1 MNYTTKPGAH
11 SSIRINV
18 LEHLPEERYLA
29 ALQRVRDAIAAGRPL
44 QFYDDTTP
52 GDKSTSCSWGLCHDS
67 KDTWPDAQDHLFPS
81 DFEKTGVS
89 HHFPA
94 PTRARWTH
102 GDTALTPTDASTHVG
117 CFKPPEKTRGQHTT
131 KPWPC
136 TTQQSRSTKPK
147 LIGLRLRCLPI
158 NFQETIMTSL
168 E

>member
-52 GDKSTSCSWGLCHDS
+52 GDKSTSCSWGYATTQRTPGPMRRTTCFLPTS
-67 KDTWPDAQDHLFPS
+67 KI
-81 DFEKTGVS
+81 TGVS

>member
-81 DFEKTGVS
+81 DFENNGRIS
-89 HHFPA
+89 PL
-94 PTRARWTH
+94 PSPDPCPMDTRGYGPYTY
-102 GDTALTPTDASTHVG
+102 G
-117 CFKPPEKTRGQHTT
+117 CFYSCRVFQATRKNPRPTHDEALALYEAAI
-131 KPWPC
+131 K
-136 TTQQSRSTKPK
+136 KHK
-147 LIGLRLRCLPI
+147 A
-158 NFQETIMTSL
+158 
-168 E
+168 